1 MKYFKSIILIFFLL
15 NYSSISFAADVY
27 FIDMRKI
34 LNESKAG
41 KQAQDFLKKR
51 FESENK
57 KFEKEGAALKKEE
70 SDLIAKKKIVSSE
83 EYKKNLNQ
91 LRKKSIDYQKK
102 KRKSSNEW
110 VTKKNEARAK
120 LIQAINPILQ
130 KYMTEN
136 KIQMIVDKKYILLAN
151 SNFEITDQILKIL
164 DKELKSINLN

>member
-1 MKYFKSIILIFFLL
+1 
-15 NYSSISFAADVY
+15 
-27 FIDMRKI
+27 MRKI
-34 LNESKAG
+34 INKSKAG